1 MANDEL
7 EEDSSIESVK
17 SAEATPI
24 ESEVVNSII
33 ISEDKL
39 NYAQHSFSHL
49 EDDEPVNVDLE
60 CDGPQDSFLGLEC
73 DEPVNAAV
81 DDGLCSSSPVHA
93 GGFFPD
99 FYPVNGSILSSIK
112 KCQQKISSPPNLVS
126 HMLSPTVLRH
136 KRILNFSQSFTENG
150 NHADKSLGPRRKRK
164 LVKLDQK
171 VIYDDKVTKKQN
183 PRKRK
188 HKLLKV

>member
-33 ISEDKL
+33 ILEDKL

-60 CDGPQDSFLGLEC
+60 CDGPQDS
-73 DEPVNAAV
+73 
-81 DDGLCSSSPVHA
+81 S
-93 GGFFPD
+93 
-99 FYPVNGSILSSIK
+99 
-112 KCQQKISSPPNLVS
+112 
-126 HMLSPTVLRH
+126 LRS
-136 KRILNFSQSFTENG
+136 RM
-150 NHADKSLGPRRKRK
+150 
-164 LVKLDQK
+164 
-171 VIYDDKVTKKQN
+171 
-183 PRKRK
+183 
-188 HKLLKV
+188 